1 MKQVILDN
9 LNLSQEQAEV
19 LEQLF
24 EDLDLEVIAVRRIVT
39 QF

>member
-1 MKQVILDN
+1 MEQVILDN

-19 LEQLF
+19 LGQLF

>member
-1 MKQVILDN
+1 MEQVILDN

>member
-1 MKQVILDN
+1 MEQVILDN

-24 EDLDLEVIAVRRIVT
+24 DDLDLEVIAVRRLVT

>member
-1 MKQVILDN
+1 MEQVTLDN

-24 EDLDLEVIAVRRIVT
+24 EDLDLEVIAVRRIAT

>member
-1 MKQVILDN
+1 MEQVILDN

-24 EDLDLEVIAVRRIVT
+24 DDLDLEVIAVRRIVT